1 MSTLI
6 QTLHPTRRSRT
17 ALHMGGITRHGTTRP
32 IFGELKGDCP
42 AVKLLPAPKLAL
54 NAKAGARRG
63 QRTARSLHYVST
75 MVRTAVQQLFGSKH
89 GLFSALRLRSQQE
102 TVQRP
107 AMGIHATNGIRIMA
121 TRALTRSK
129 TLVVIVL
136 AASVQVGC
144 PWWSSPFLVVSTRGC
159 KSRFFVVLVT
169 QCRVVRD

>member
-102 TVQRP
+102 TVRRHARGTH
-107 AMGIHATNGIRIMA
+107 AMNGMLIMA
-121 TRALTRSK
+121 TRALTRSR
-129 TLVVIVL
+129 TMVVTVL
-136 AASVQVGC
+136 AASVQVVC
-144 PWWSSPFLVVSTRGC
+144 PWWSSPSVVVSTRWC
-159 KSRFFVVLVT
+159 ICRWFVVLVSHYMI
-169 QCRVVRD
+169 VRE